1 MASFLAASL
10 LIALVVS
17 GSNVAATPSP
27 SVVVGNGDIAST
39 AQEMQ
44 RARYFTFVM
53 LIRMVQE
60 KIPHNTTFLMP
71 NDRMLSTATIP
82 ESQVME
88 FLSRHSIPAPLM
100 FDDLIKLPNA
110 TIVPTAHSSQTITI
124 TNVKHQK
131 IYFNNI
137 ELISPDVCRV
147 GDLFRCHGINGVIR
161 PIVPRGKG
169 SACPGHLAPATA
181 APGPASGANRSL
193 ETSSLTSPNMSSAT
207 SPSLQPGAASTQIC
221 QPSAASHAFAED
233 QCVGQPK
240 INYGVWLYAQLLY
253 EKFNPRTVFLYT
265 IKHGH

>member
-1 MASFLAASL
+1 MLLGASLAQGDQILPPPPTSSKAWQPDGQQGAGNTIQDLSSYLLLPLTPHGFILAASL

-17 GSNVAATPSP
+17 GSNVAATPYP

-44 RARYFTFVM
+44 RACYFTFVM

-100 FDDLIKLPNA
+100 FNDLIKLPNA

-131 IYFNNI
+131 I
-137 ELISPDVCRV
+137 
-147 GDLFRCHGINGVIR
+147 
-161 PIVPRGKG
+161 
-169 SACPGHLAPATA
+169 
-181 APGPASGANRSL
+181 
-193 ETSSLTSPNMSSAT
+193 
-207 SPSLQPGAASTQIC
+207 
-221 QPSAASHAFAED
+221 
-233 QCVGQPK
+233 
-240 INYGVWLYAQLLY
+240 
-253 EKFNPRTVFLYT
+253 
-265 IKHGH
+265 